1 MPLLSPEKQKNCKRK
16 SRFPSGMTDKKSKC
30 KGKCKDKSRS
40 FALLRMTRLWLVA
53 GFGDDL
59 DAVFGAE
66 GDFGLEGYGVTFDYF
81 EAPALG

>member
-1 MPLLSPEKQKNCKRK
+1 
-16 SRFPSGMTDKKSKC
+16 MTDKKSKSRD
-30 KGKCKDKSRS
+30 KYKDKSRS
-40 FALLRMTRLWLVA
+40 FALLRMTNLLGVGERVGAATLLA

-66 GDFGLEGYGVTFDYF
+66 GDFGLEGYGVSFYYF